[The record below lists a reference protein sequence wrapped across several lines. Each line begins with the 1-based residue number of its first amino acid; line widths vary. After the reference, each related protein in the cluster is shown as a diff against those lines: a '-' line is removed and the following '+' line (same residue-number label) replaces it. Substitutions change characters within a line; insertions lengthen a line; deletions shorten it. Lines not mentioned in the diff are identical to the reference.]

1 MFKNYFEIKEKIN
14 NKIKNKEIL
23 TKEESSFLL
32 EEVIDT
38 LIEVGNG
45 VTDEQLHESADYLLY
60 FRDFYFK
67 NSRPTNDFETKVLD
81 ETFKRQLKTKPTLK
95 GRK

>member
-32 EEVIDT
+32 EEIID
-38 LIEVGNG
+38 
-45 VTDEQLHESADYLLY
+45 
-60 FRDFYFK
+60 
-67 NSRPTNDFETKVLD
+67 
-81 ETFKRQLKTKPTLK
+81 
-95 GRK
+95 